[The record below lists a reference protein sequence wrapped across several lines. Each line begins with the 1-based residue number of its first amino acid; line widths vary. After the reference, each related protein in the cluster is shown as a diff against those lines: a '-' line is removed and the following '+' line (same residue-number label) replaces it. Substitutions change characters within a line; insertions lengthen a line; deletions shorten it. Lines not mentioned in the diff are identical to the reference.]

1 MAENIKSTG
10 KCYSCGNIFT
20 KKEIKNHLNK
30 CFKTN
35 PIIPDN
41 ATKSELFFRI
51 FIEGYKIFWLDIDED
66 GLLPFLNSP
75 RSGEYGYCDSKYD
88 EI

>member
-1 MAENIKSTG
+1 MAENIESTG

-41 ATKSELFFRI
+41 ANKSELFSEFLLKVI
-51 FIEGYKIFWLDIDED
+51 KFS
-66 GLLPFLNSP
+66 GLILMKTVYFLF
-75 RSGEYGYCDSKYD
+75 
-88 EI
+88 